1 MNAEIQCLLHFRR
14 DARQHGEAAADV
26 ETAHDDRYAE
36 RPELAAEIE
45 RARKLVGLNA
55 DQTDHAAAGGANA
68 PGNGANINEAV
79 ALVAGFDLDGDVGTQ
94 RVRLGAI
101 LDQRIDAG
109 ETVRG
114 NVGTPPLNDVAVLVI
129 MRRLD

>member
-1 MNAEIQCLLHFRR
+1 MTTGMPS
-14 DARQHGEAAADV
+14 ARNW
-26 ETAHDDRYAE
+26 
-36 RPELAAEIE
+36 AAEIE

-68 PGNGANINEAV
+68 PGNGANIYEAV

-94 RVRLGAI
+94 RVRPI

-114 NVGTPPLNDVAVLVI
+114 NVGAPPLNDVAVLVI